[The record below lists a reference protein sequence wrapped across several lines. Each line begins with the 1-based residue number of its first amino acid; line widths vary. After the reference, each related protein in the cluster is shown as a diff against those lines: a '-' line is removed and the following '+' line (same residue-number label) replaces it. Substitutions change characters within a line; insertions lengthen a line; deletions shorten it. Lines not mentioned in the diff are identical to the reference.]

1 MKANKEKIGVML
13 VDDHAIF
20 RMGLASLLGTVDE
33 IEVVGDAGDGK
44 AAIAKAL
51 ELRPDVILMDMLM
64 PNGLDG
70 SETTR
75 LLLEEWPE
83 AKVVIL
89 TTYETADGIAH
100 AKAAT
105 AYPVTL
111 AINPMSDSEEDDIV
125 SVKLLYR
132 NDYLNPNQLSQVEN
146 VMSVSMTKGEF
157 VEGQGQ
163 LWTGTIPAS
172 DIPAAG
178 MLLRWAAQVTDA
190 SGNIWRTPSFR
201 NPTPSPTRRRKSAT
215 APITT
220 RAFRWRRVRSPLSR
234 RSSRSR
240 RSKAARS
247 SAT

>member
-100 AKAAT
+100 AIDAGAKGAIVKKAEFDE
-105 AYPVTL
+105 L
-111 AINPMSDSEEDDIV
+111 MKAIKTVHGGDTYVSEEIRKVLASSAACPPLSPRQADILSLV
-125 SVKLLYR
+125 SNGLTNEDIAYKLGISAPVVR
-132 NDYLNPNQLSQVEN
+132 DYLKT
-146 VMSVSMTKGEF
+146 VMAKIG
-157 VEGQGQ
+157 
-163 LWTGTIPAS
+163 
-172 DIPAAG
+172 AANRAEAVAIA
-178 MLLRWAAQVTDA
+178 MRKHLLKV
-190 SGNIWRTPSFR
+190 
-201 NPTPSPTRRRKSAT
+201 
-215 APITT
+215 
-220 RAFRWRRVRSPLSR
+220 
-234 RSSRSR
+234 
-240 RSKAARS
+240 
-247 SAT
+247 